1 MNPLKPLKREG
12 EAIHGRSNFAHLT
25 PTDDFLGVY
34 PRPMLLSLSLNE
46 SGVEAD
52 NEDRDGRD
60 MAIDLD
66 ERSRT

>member
-1 MNPLKPLKREG
+1 MNPLGNLKN
-12 EAIHGRSNFAHLT
+12 GRFTHLT
-25 PTDDFLGVY
+25 PGVDFLGVN